1 MTAAAPETAAQAPP
15 GTPPAE
21 QQLALVR
28 ANVRDLLDR
37 APEYKHLEAGKR
49 RELAHAMVRLS
60 DLALSLMRE
69 EADSEAEA
77 ERNLAAEPAA
87 AAAATAAPLAAGDEF
102 SGVSAERV
110 AGVTRRILNAVS
122 FPRFVTELVN
132 GVFKAVLDSNM
143 QQMNAYVELLN
154 NVSASTEGF
163 ADTNFGAP
171 RARQWLA
178 ERFPGS
184 FEVRGGGEQEEDDF
198 FAGDP
203 DFADSGSGARLI
215 LRQGGEWPSEEA
227 LRVELGLA
235 ENETVPRGDPERV
248 LVPLARRQLSRN
260 RQQMLATLVM
270 LGMQRIVIDHGR
282 INASMRFHIDTRS
295 AAESDTGSTFDF
307 RHTSAARGRFGAGPW
322 GVSASMQNTIGYVN
336 TQSSRTTEELNTD
349 LELNS
354 SVELNF
360 HSDYLPLNRMATQNQ
375 QNRIMANSRNPQAEI
390 AAARERE
397 SQRRQARH
405 QRDEQRRQQLET
417 RLQPRQQPQIDVPE
431 PPGGQRETGG
441 GSGGGGGNSGGGENA
456 SQPATRAAPPPGS
469 D

>member
-1 MTAAAPETAAQAPP
+1 MTAAAPATAAQAPP
-15 GTPPAE
+15 GVPPAAE

-77 ERNLAAEPAA
+77 ERNLAAKPATTA
-87 AAAATAAPLAAGDEF
+87 AAPLAAGDEF

-163 ADTNFGAP
+163 ADANFGAP

-184 FEVRGGGEQEEDDF
+184 FEVRGGGGEPEEDDF

-203 DFADSGSGARLI
+203 DFADSGGGARLVQ
-215 LRQGGEWPSEEA
+215 RQGGEWPSEEA

-307 RHTSAARGRFGAGPW
+307 RHTSAAQGRFGFGPW

-397 SQRRQARH
+397 MQRRQAQR

-417 RLQPRQQPQIDVPE
+417 RLQPRQQPKIDVPE

-441 GSGGGGGNSGGGENA
+441 GSGGGSGEGGDQESNA
-456 SQPATRAAPPPGS
+456 PATQPARQ
-469 D
+469 